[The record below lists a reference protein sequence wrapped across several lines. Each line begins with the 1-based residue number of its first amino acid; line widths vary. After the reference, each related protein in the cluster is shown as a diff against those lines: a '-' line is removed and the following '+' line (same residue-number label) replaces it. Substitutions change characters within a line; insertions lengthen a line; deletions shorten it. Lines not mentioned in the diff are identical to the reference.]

1 MIHFVSGNGASN
13 QLFPKYPVMAAA
25 LVTPKANVPRRNQ
38 SFTPK
43 QAAAAVEQPAPH
55 VMPSEPTVPLFLK
68 NPGSFVRTIGERG
81 KGDTANGA
89 PPQFE
94 GPWGVAVDTRR
105 DRVIVSDRNNNRVL
119 AFNAGNWQRVWTF
132 GSVDKGVTER

>member
-1 MIHFVSGNGASN
+1 MIYFVSGGASAIVP
-13 QLFPKYPVMAAA
+13 QVMAAA

-43 QAAAAVEQPAPH
+43 QAAAAVEEPAPHVH

-105 DRVIVSDRNNNRVL
+105 DRVIVADRNNNRVL